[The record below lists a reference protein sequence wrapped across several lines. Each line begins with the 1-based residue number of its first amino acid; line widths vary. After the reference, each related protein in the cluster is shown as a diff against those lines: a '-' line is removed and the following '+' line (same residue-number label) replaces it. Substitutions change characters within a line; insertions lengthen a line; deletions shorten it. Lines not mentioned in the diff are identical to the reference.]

1 MYYLSIPRLMCIPS
15 NINKELGYKE
25 VLDSMIAHIVEIEE
39 ELKMYKSFHDAILE
53 NNIIEEKFNDY
64 RKVIEKL
71 ENENT
76 ELKKKLKLS

>member
-1 MYYLSIPRLMCIPS
+1 MYYLSIPWLMCIPS